1 MNTWCETVQKMEFST
16 PDLTWQEHGL
26 EEYPMLYNAEDSG
39 HKAIVKNGQL
49 VSIVRK
55 GYKLLPNEEAV
66 IVADQAAKMAELV
79 PFSDFAGPWYDPMDD
94 HVIRDKHQVH
104 ALYTLPG
111 SYTVDTEEMY
121 LGVGVHNSIDGS
133 LGFGCGIFT
142 FRHACSNM
150 VWAGMRGYVQ
160 GFDDRRTLEYIYHK
174 HTKNLV
180 AVADGLLVN
189 ITRVMDRAQG
199 ILDAYKQMA
208 KVNATQEL
216 IERLRSSHLSKKC
229 LPDYIADK
237 EASLPDL
244 SQWNVYNDV
253 TQAIWHNKDT
263 TMFTKKF
270 YYRALH
276 GVIPL
281 KVVA

>member
-1 MNTWCETVQKMEFST
+1 
-16 PDLTWQEHGL
+16 
-26 EEYPMLYNAEDSG
+26 MLFNAEDSG
-39 HKAIVKNGQL
+39 YKTIVKDGEI

-66 IVADQAAKMAELV
+66 IIADKAAQMAELT
-79 PFSDFAGPWYDPMDD
+79 PFNEFKGPWYNPMDD
-94 HVIRDKHQVH
+94 HVIRDNHQVH

-111 SYTVDTEEMY
+111 SYQVDQEKMY

-142 FRHACSNM
+142 FRHACENM
-150 VWAGMRGYVQ
+150 VWAGMRGYTQ

-174 HTKNLV
+174 HTKNMIPV
-180 AVADGLLVN
+180 AEGLQENIVN
-189 ITRVMDRAQG
+189 VMERAHD
-199 ILDAYKQMA
+199 IIEIYNQMT
-208 KVNATQEL
+208 KVRATEEL
-216 IERLRSSHLSKKC
+216 IERLRKSHLSKKC

-244 SQWNVYNDV
+244 TQWGVYNDV
-253 TQAIWHNKDT
+253 TEAIWHNEDT

-276 GVIPL
+276 NVMPL
-281 KVVA
+281 KLVAQ